1 MTNHVHLLLR
11 ENDEDISVFMKRLGV
26 SYAYWY
32 NCRYERTGH
41 VFQDRFK
48 NKSECVED
56 DAYLLA
62 VIGYIHQNSIKTSI
76 TSNPEEYE
84 WGSCADYCKADR
96 NTTTFP
102 TFSDTN
108 LILGILHKEK
118 IKAVEQL
125 KKFTEEDNKDRCL
138 DCDET
143 KRISESEAY
152 EITKKIM
159 KGKTVT
165 VLQ

>member
-11 ENDEDISVFMKRLGV
+11 ENDEDTSVFMKRLGV

-48 NKSECVED
+48 SKSECVED

-62 VIGYIHQNSIKTSI
+62 VIGYIHQNFIKTSI

-84 WGSCADYCKADR
+84 WGSC
-96 NTTTFP
+96 
-102 TFSDTN
+102 
-108 LILGILHKEK
+108 
-118 IKAVEQL
+118 
-125 KKFTEEDNKDRCL
+125 
-138 DCDET
+138 
-143 KRISESEAY
+143 
-152 EITKKIM
+152 
-159 KGKTVT
+159 
-165 VLQ
+165 